1 MCFLDW
7 CISKK
12 DHDDN
17 DENTNTN
24 AYNKDFDD
32 IIEQFEIVRRNA
44 TIRKNRIIRDT
55 INKYKWKD
63 DMQMPKPQIT
73 PLLQNRW

>member
-12 DHDDN
+12 EDDD
-17 DENTNTN
+17 DENTH
-24 AYNKDFDD
+24 AHNKDFDD

-44 TIRKNRIIRDT
+44 TIRKNRIISDT
-55 INKYKWKD
+55 ITKYDWKD
-63 DMQMPKPQIT
+63 DMPMPKPKFT